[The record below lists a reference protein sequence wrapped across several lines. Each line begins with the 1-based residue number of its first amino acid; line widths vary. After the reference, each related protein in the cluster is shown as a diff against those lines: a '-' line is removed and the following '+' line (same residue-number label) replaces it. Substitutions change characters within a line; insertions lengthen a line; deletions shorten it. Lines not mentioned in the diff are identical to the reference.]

1 MVKVNNAKRILLLYI
16 GRKSNNPNKSVFN
29 PMKEITISGS
39 EPPYSFKIV
48 SKKAKY
54 NNNKTNDAKIKY
66 PQGLSNFEL
75 DKKRR

>member
-1 MVKVNNAKRILLLYI
+1 
-16 GRKSNNPNKSVFN
+16 
-29 PMKEITISGS
+29 MKEITISGS

-48 SKKAKY
+48 LKKEKY
-54 NNNKTNDAKIKY
+54 NNNETNEAKIKY